1 MSWISPEGLK
11 LALEVLKEH
20 LVFKEVGK
28 GLFSGKYSDLSGKPT
43 IPTKTSQLT
52 NDSQFVTETGINT
65 KGYLTEETDPT
76 VPAWAKAATKPS
88 YTADEVGALPAD
100 TAIPKKVSDL
110 SNDSGFQTA
119 SQVTATITTRINGLA
134 SQTYVNQQIANSA
147 HLKKEKVT
155 VLPLPS
161 SADSNTIYIVAK
173 TDGSGN
179 DIFDEYLLMDGK
191 FELVGNSKMDLSGY
205 LKYND
210 EATEEEINN
219 IFAGWW

>member
-76 VPAWAKAATKPS
+76 CSSMGKSCNKTKL
-88 YTADEVGALPAD
+88 Y
-100 TAIPKKVSDL
+100 
-110 SNDSGFQTA
+110 SG
-119 SQVTATITTRINGLA
+119 
-134 SQTYVNQQIANSA
+134 
-147 HLKKEKVT
+147 
-155 VLPLPS
+155 
-161 SADSNTIYIVAK
+161 
-173 TDGSGN
+173 
-179 DIFDEYLLMDGK
+179 
-191 FELVGNSKMDLSGY
+191 
-205 LKYND
+205 
-210 EATEEEINN
+210 
-219 IFAGWW
+219 

>member
-1 MSWISPEGLK
+1 MSWISPERLK

-88 YTADEVGALPAD
+88 Y
-100 TAIPKKVSDL
+100 
-110 SNDSGFQTA
+110 
-119 SQVTATITTRINGLA
+119 NGWLW
-134 SQTYVNQQIANSA
+134 
-147 HLKKEKVT
+147 K
-155 VLPLPS
+155 
-161 SADSNTIYIVAK
+161 
-173 TDGSGN
+173 
-179 DIFDEYLLMDGK
+179 
-191 FELVGNSKMDLSGY
+191 
-205 LKYND
+205 
-210 EATEEEINN
+210 
-219 IFAGWW
+219 

>member
-1 MSWISPEGLK
+1 M
-11 LALEVLKEH
+11 
-20 LVFKEVGK
+20 
-28 GLFSGKYSDLSGKPT
+28 
-43 IPTKTSQLT
+43 
-52 NDSQFVTETGINT
+52 
-65 KGYLTEETDPT
+65 
-76 VPAWAKAATKPS
+76 
-88 YTADEVGALPAD
+88 GALPAD